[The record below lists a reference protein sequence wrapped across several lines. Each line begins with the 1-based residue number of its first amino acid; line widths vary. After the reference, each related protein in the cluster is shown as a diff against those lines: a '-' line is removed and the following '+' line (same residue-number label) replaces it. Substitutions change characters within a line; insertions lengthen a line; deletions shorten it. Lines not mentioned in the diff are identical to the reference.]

1 MVQSLLRMGVNEDFT
16 GRVSVSADAEIGDT
30 RGGSGHGVPCPYGE
44 RERAR
49 ILRRE
54 RRICIV
60 LEMRHLLGTMV
71 EKEERLLLE

>member
-1 MVQSLLRMGVNEDFT
+1 MSGVRRAWWARMVGAHG
-16 GRVSVSADAEIGDT
+16 GRA
-30 RGGSGHGVPCPYGE
+30 CW
-44 RERAR
+44 AR